1 MNKMKKHETKNF
13 WTKTALFLICCVIT
27 SNVYAQ
33 VAFSFWNYPKEVQKL
48 VKKCYS
54 YSEDKEKSAKKESKI
69 LELYQ
74 SITKIDSK
82 NKAFADCVYGD
93 FLLTNKH
100 TIDQREQGLNLIE
113 NGIKQK
119 DLLGN
124 VSCAYFCQKLGDVYL
139 NGTQEVQDI
148 EKGYKLYQE
157 AQELNPVYY
166 NALGIFNIF
175 GIGTPINIDKGI
187 EYLNAAIESVAKTNF
202 TSRVMGGNLLNEL
215 YETKLAAQMYIN
227 SSNPAK
233 EQYRKGMVYL
243 LTNKIELGKDLIN
256 QAAQQKYEP
265 AIYRNAILNPQNEQS
280 ENKLLQLGKSG
291 YLPAAF
297 YFGNL
302 KLANSASAVFVAQV
316 KKAEADIY
324 PLFQQLADLEYQPA
338 QYICVAYQNGSM
350 TKEYSGSVFDNV
362 LSDLINA
369 LPHKRNNKLIQQGTG
384 VTHNNQNTNTQNSK
398 NTNTIIDVQRISQK
412 EKHYKT
418 MCKNAEYWL
427 KNYHEADNWIKI
439 NKNTSKNQLEYKQKL
454 EQRLNS
460 SEQLKRNILP
470 NLRLTR
476 KQAVEAGGNIPKSSI
491 ESAIEAL

>member
-1 MNKMKKHETKNF
+1 M
-13 WTKTALFLICCVIT
+13 C
-27 SNVYAQ
+27 
-33 VAFSFWNYPKEVQKL
+33 
-48 VKKCYS
+48 
-54 YSEDKEKSAKKESKI
+54 
-69 LELYQ
+69 
-74 SITKIDSK
+74 
-82 NKAFADCVYGD
+82 
-93 FLLTNKH
+93 
-100 TIDQREQGLNLIE
+100 
-113 NGIKQK
+113 
-119 DLLGN
+119 
-124 VSCAYFCQKLGDVYL
+124 
-139 NGTQEVQDI
+139 
-148 EKGYKLYQE
+148 
-157 AQELNPVYY
+157 
-166 NALGIFNIF
+166 
-175 GIGTPINIDKGI
+175 
-187 EYLNAAIESVAKTNF
+187 
-202 TSRVMGGNLLNEL
+202 
-215 YETKLAAQMYIN
+215 
-227 SSNPAK
+227 
-233 EQYRKGMVYL
+233 
-243 LTNKIELGKDLIN
+243 
-256 QAAQQKYEP
+256 
-265 AIYRNAILNPQNEQS
+265 
-280 ENKLLQLGKSG
+280 KSG
-291 YLPAAF
+291 NRRAAF

-302 KLANSASAVFVAQV
+302 RVANSTSAVFVAQV